1 MEIIWHIKEIKYI
14 LDHIYVF
21 NLINYG
27 LICVFICDYMN
38 GISELID
45 DDNLLILYFLIT
57 DLMSYK
63 TLLVN

>member
-1 MEIIWHIKEIKYI
+1 
-14 LDHIYVF
+14 LSHIYVF

-27 LICVFICDYMN
+27 LICVFIYDKMN

-45 DDNLLILYFLIT
+45 HDNLFILYFLIT